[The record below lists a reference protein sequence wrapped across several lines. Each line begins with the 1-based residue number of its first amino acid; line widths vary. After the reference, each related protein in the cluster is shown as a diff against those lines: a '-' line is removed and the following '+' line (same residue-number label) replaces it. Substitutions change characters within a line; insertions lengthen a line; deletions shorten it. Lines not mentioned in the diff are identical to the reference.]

1 MKQGTLRWRVLLVLA
16 LAAIVPTIVVGALAI
31 FRARADVEREVL
43 RGALAHIR
51 ALGAVLDGTLQDAR
65 RTVELAAATWADT
78 TDDAQKTQLLV
89 KRLRRDVPIVHS
101 LSIVDVDGALRH
113 GDPVPASANVGTQSF
128 GGYVGDAVHVEGRSI
143 VQLVVQARGR
153 TGELM
158 GTFVA
163 SLDLGFVRDVV
174 SAARLG
180 AGARVLVVDGA
191 GVPVASSDL
200 GPLGTQSLAGRD
212 PAVDRA
218 LASSVEGT
226 IATNGWV
233 SAYRNLSSYQSLR
246 GVRWAILHQQPEA
259 EAYALAQ
266 RTTRDTLIMGGVAL
280 AIALALGVFFATRL
294 TRPLEALA
302 RRADAIASA
311 MVAPAD
317 PAARRTNDST
327 DDDVPIDGPGEIGIL
342 GQRVNEMAKRIAERA
357 ELQAALARGDRLASV
372 GVMSAQVAHEINN
385 PLTTVMGYAN
395 LLLED
400 KPEGHPDRTGLE
412 LIASEAQRMKSIIGG
427 LLEYARTPRGSQ
439 PSGSVVTAGP
449 VATSAADRG
458 DSRVPSSSS
467 GTSEPAQV
475 ARHVGALLEPQ
486 LKKAR
491 LRFVTDVQSATPLA
505 IDAHALQQV
514 LVNLVQNAAQAMSA
528 TQDPDAQTGVVRG
541 NTITLTI
548 RPAPGAVATQILV
561 RDEGP
566 GVAPADRAKI
576 FDPFFTTK
584 AAGVG
589 TGLGL
594 AVCKHLVAT
603 AGGSIE
609 LGEGPDGRGAEFRL
623 VIPNSR

>member
-1 MKQGTLRWRVLLVLA
+1 VKQGTLRWRVLLVLA

-31 FRARADVEREVL
+31 FRARNDVEREVL

-51 ALGAVLDGTLQDAR
+51 ALGAALDGTLQDSR
-65 RTVELAAATWADT
+65 RTVELAAATWADAPTDTKT
-78 TDDAQKTQLLV
+78 TRLLLE
-89 KRLRRDVPIVHS
+89 RLRRDVPIVHS
-101 LSIVDVDGALRH
+101 LSIVDPDGALLY
-113 GDPVPASANVGTQSF
+113 GDVVPAGADVGSHSF
-128 GGYVGDAVHVEGRSI
+128 GGYIGDARHALGRTV

-158 GTFVA
+158 GVVVA
-163 SLDLGFVRDVV
+163 SLDLGFVRDLL

-191 GVPVASSDL
+191 GVPVASSEQ
-200 GPLGTQSLAGRD
+200 GPVGTQSLAGKD

-259 EAYALAQ
+259 QAYALAR
-266 RTTRDTLIMGGVAL
+266 RTTRDTLIIGGAAL
-280 AIALALGVFFATRL
+280 ALALALGVFFATRL

-302 RRADAIASA
+302 RRADAIASGTI
-311 MVAPAD
+311 
-317 PAARRTNDST
+317 AA
-327 DDDVPIDGPGEIGIL
+327 DDDHVVDGPGEIGVL
-342 GQRVNEMAKRIAERA
+342 GHRLDEMAKRIAERA

-372 GVMSAQVAHEINN
+372 GVMSAQVAHEVNN

-400 KPEGHPDRTGLE
+400 KPEGHPDRAGLE
-412 LIASEAQRMKSIIGG
+412 LIASEAERMKKIIGG
-427 LLEYARTPRGSQ
+427 LLEYARTPRGS
-439 PSGSVVTAGP
+439 GSIVTAGP
-449 VATSAADRG
+449 VAASAIDRG
-458 DSRVPSSSS
+458 ESD
-467 GTSEPAQV
+467 PAQV

-486 LKKAR
+486 LKKAKVR
-491 LRFVTDVQSATPLA
+491 YVTDVQSTTPLA
-505 IDAHALQQV
+505 IDAHSLQQV
-514 LVNLVQNAAQAMSA
+514 LVNLVQNAAQAMSG
-528 TQDPDAQTGVVRG
+528 TQDPDGTSRG
-541 NTITLTI
+541 NTITLI
-548 RPAPGAVATQILV
+548 VKPAPGGIATQILV

-566 GVAPADRAKI
+566 GVKPADRAKV

-609 LGEGPDGRGAEFRL
+609 LSEGPDGRGAEFRL
-623 VIPNSR
+623 VIPNAP

>member
-1 MKQGTLRWRVLLVLA
+1 VKQGTLRWRVLLVLA

-31 FRARADVEREVL
+31 FRARGDVEREVL

-51 ALGAVLDGTLQDAR
+51 ALGAALDGTLQDAR

-78 TDDAQKTQLLV
+78 SDDAQKTQLLV

-101 LSIVDVDGALRH
+101 LSIVGVDGTLRH
-113 GDPVPASANVGTQSF
+113 GDPVPAGANVGSHSF
-128 GGYVGDAVHVEGRSI
+128 GGYVGDAVHVEGRTV

-163 SLDLGFVRDVV
+163 SLDLGFVRDLL

-180 AGARVLVVDGA
+180 DGARVLVVDGA
-191 GVPVASSDL
+191 GVPVATSDP

-218 LASSVEGT
+218 LASSIEGT

-246 GVRWAILHQQPEA
+246 GVRWAILHQQPEDQ
-259 EAYALAQ
+259 AYALAR
-266 RTTRDTLIMGGVAL
+266 RTTRDTLIIGGA
-280 AIALALGVFFATRL
+280 ALALALAFGVFFATRL

-302 RRADAIASA
+302 KRADAIASGT
-311 MVAPAD
+311 VD
-317 PAARRTNDST
+317 PDTARKTN
-327 DDDVPIDGPGEIGIL
+327 DDVPVDGPGEIGVL

-439 PSGSVVTAGP
+439 GSVVTAGP
-449 VATSAADRG
+449 VATAAADRG
-458 DSRVPSSSS
+458 DSD
-467 GTSEPAQV
+467 PAQV

-491 LRFVTDVQSATPLA
+491 VRFVTDVQSTTPLA

-528 TQDPDAQTGVVRG
+528 TQDPDAQGVRG

-548 RPAPGAVATQILV
+548 KPAPGGIATQILV

-566 GVAPADRAKI
+566 GVPPADRAKI

-623 VIPNSR
+623 VIPNSK